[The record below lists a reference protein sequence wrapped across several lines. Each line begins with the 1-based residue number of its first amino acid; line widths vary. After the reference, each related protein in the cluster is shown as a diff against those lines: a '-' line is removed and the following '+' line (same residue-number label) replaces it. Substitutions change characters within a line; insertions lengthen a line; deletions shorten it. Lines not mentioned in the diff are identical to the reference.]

1 MDGKRKEA
9 AGQALESMPAAEG
22 GARTGAEADC
32 STTRAMPE
40 SRRRQGILTVSESA
54 RYSGL
59 SVDSIMTL
67 VSDGVLRAFPPYG
80 LTRPLLV
87 MQADVDA
94 VMRGER
100 P

>member
-1 MDGKRKEA
+1 MEKRKEA
-9 AGQALESMPAAEG
+9 AGLAVESTPAAEE
-22 GARTGAEADC
+22 GAPRGAEADC
-32 STTRAMPE
+32 STVGSMPE

-87 MQADVDA
+87 MQADVDT